1 MNNNSNNENIS
12 AENLY
17 GEDDNADR
25 NEEIREYWGP
35 VFDTMMVCL
44 ESDPNDIIA
53 YIREAS
59 DEALGMPMVD
69 EYKNIARLL
78 IERIL
83 HDDTVPP
90 EIFEV
95 LIERYSGIVAPLPE
109 NNLDHNV
116 SVLLSAILWVQETMT
131 VLPHPMYSI
140 LTPYS
145 VDNLIRFLE
154 YLRSRDPSVHAG
166 YSFVRQ
172 ALRPTQRLLKR
183 YLINNQSAF
192 LRECVQRMRNVPDPM
207 GLTQAEIAVLY
218 RELALRRRSHA
229 LSSFSRRA
237 RRTRRTR
244 SGRKSRRQR
253 ANSRS

>member
-1 MNNNSNNENIS
+1 MNNNSNNNSINLED
-12 AENLY
+12 LY
-17 GEDDNADR
+17 GENNNVDHD
-25 NEEIREYWGP
+25 EEIREYWGP
-35 VFDTMMVCL
+35 VFDTMMICL
-44 ESDPNDIIA
+44 ESDPDDIIT

-59 DEALGMPMVD
+59 NENLGMPIVD
-69 EYKNIARLL
+69 DYKNVVRLL

-95 LIERYSGIVAPLPE
+95 LLERYPEIVAPLPE
-109 NNLDHNV
+109 NNLDHTV
-116 SVLLSAILWVQETMT
+116 SVLLSAIVWVQETMT

-154 YLRSRDPSVHAG
+154 YLRTRDPPIHAG
-166 YSFVRQ
+166 YTFVRES
-172 ALRPTQRLLKR
+172 LRPPHRLLKR

-192 LRECVQRMRNVPDPM
+192 LRECVQRMWDAQDPM
-207 GLTQAEIAVLY
+207 GLTQAEIIAVY
-218 RELALRRRSHA
+218 RDLALNRRKEA
-229 LSSFSRRA
+229 LRVFGRSRRA
-237 RRTRRTR
+237 RRSR
-244 SGRKSRRQR
+244 SDGRKSRRHR